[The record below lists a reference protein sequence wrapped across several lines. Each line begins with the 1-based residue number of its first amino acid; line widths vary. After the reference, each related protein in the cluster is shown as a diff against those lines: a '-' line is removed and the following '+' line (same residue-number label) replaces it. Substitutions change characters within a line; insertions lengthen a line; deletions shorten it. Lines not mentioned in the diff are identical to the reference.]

1 MTVVLTQTLVTGI
14 LLAGLYA
21 VFSLGLSLSW
31 GLLHTINFAH
41 FSFAFVAAYVTYEL
55 ATELAWDP
63 LLTIVVTIPIGVLL
77 GVAMH
82 LFVTFFK
89 IDVFGSLIVSF
100 GVFLILEALLTMIWT
115 ADLVRIPLDANPY
128 FTRSFVIG
136 PFIVPF
142 VGLIAFGAALVACSG
157 VYWLLNRTY
166 PGKGIR
172 AFVQDP
178 EMAAACGVNYRRLSL
193 LVAAVAGASV
203 GATGT
208 IIALVF
214 SLTPTGVELWIAV
227 IFAVVLLGGLANPVG
242 VAGAALLIGL
252 VESFTRQFADPAM
265 ARMMALV
272 VLIVALI
279 FKPEGLFPAAVEEA
293 RE

>member
-1 MTVVLTQTLVTGI
+1 MVVLTQTLVTGI

-21 VFSLGLSLSW
+21 IFSLGLSLKW

-41 FSFAFVAAYVTYEL
+41 FSFAYLCAYITYQL
-55 ATELAWDP
+55 AISLNWDP
-63 LLTIVVTIPIGVLL
+63 LATLAVTIPTGVLL
-77 GVAMH
+77 GIGLH
-82 LFVTFFK
+82 LFIITFK

-100 GVFLILEALLTMIWT
+100 AVFLIFEALMSWIWT
-115 ADLVRIPLDANPY
+115 ADLVRIPLDLNPY
-128 FTRSFVIG
+128 FVRALVIG

-142 VGLIAFGAALVACSG
+142 VGLIAAAAALIACGG
-157 VYWLLNRTY
+157 VYWLLNHTY

-193 LVAAVAGASV
+193 LVAAVAGGSV

-208 IIALVF
+208 IIAMVF
-214 SLTPTGVELWIAV
+214 VLTPTGVELWIAV
-227 IFAVVLLGGLANPVG
+227 VFAVVLLGGLANPLG
-242 VAGAALLIGL
+242 VMGAALLIGL
-252 VESFTRQFADPAM
+252 VESFTRQFADPSL

-272 VLIVALI
+272 VLIIALI
-279 FKPEGLFPAAVEEA
+279 FRPEGLFRPAVEEA